1 MAGCMKN
8 QGLLQVQAN
17 GLRYARKVAT
27 NLEIQK
33 REKEGI
39 TILDL
44 KGRLV
49 VGDPSVRLRE
59 KLAEQTAQGVRKV
72 ILNLNGVEY
81 IDSTGLGSMVICYT
95 SLQKAGGTMKL
106 LNLTRRN
113 IELLVLT
120 KLSTVFE
127 VFANEQDAV
136 NSFFPEREIKHFDIL
151 SFVQQQKEN

>member
-1 MAGCMKN
+1 M
-8 QGLLQVQAN
+8 
-17 GLRYARKVAT
+17 
-27 NLEIQK
+27 NLDIHK
-33 REKEGI
+33 REKEGV

-44 KGRLV
+44 KGRLI
-49 VGDPSVRLRE
+49 VGEPSVRLRE
-59 KLAEQTAQGVRKV
+59 KLGEQTAQGVRKV
-72 ILNLNGVEY
+72 ILNMDGVEY

-127 VFANEQDAV
+127 IFAGEQDAV